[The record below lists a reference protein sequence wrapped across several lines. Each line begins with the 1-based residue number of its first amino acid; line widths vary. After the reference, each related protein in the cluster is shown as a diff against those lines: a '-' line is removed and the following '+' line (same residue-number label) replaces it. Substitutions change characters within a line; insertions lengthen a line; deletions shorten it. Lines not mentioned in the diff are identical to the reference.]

1 MLPQDRSKFCQRDL
15 SWNRRLLCAS
25 STGTMNGIRIRPA
38 YCCDKM
44 SKTKRGITLTPRA
57 HHPLIFN
64 PHYIVGLPP
73 LLSLCCFALRLSL
86 SFFRPCSVPLAHALS
101 LALSL
106 ALALERYLRRSRSR
120 SPRFTHQNACTPM
133 VVCMDVCVRI
143 YTQKLSVCITLN
155 RYTYV

>member
-106 ALALERYLRRSRSR
+106 ALALEGTFVDLALARRALHTETRA
-120 SPRFTHQNACTPM
+120 HQWWCAWTCAC
-133 VVCMDVCVRI
+133 V
-143 YTQKLSVCITLN
+143 YTRKN
-155 RYTYV
+155 